1 LQNVFLA
8 LLTSWIGAKRVLFP
22 VAGPTRQDVLFIK
35 DLIEAGK
42 YRAVIDRRYPLE
54 QVVEATRYVE
64 TEQKFEARGH
74 DALEVRVTRSYEE
87 FIAPGEFIFRA
98 RDNAAR
104 LDDVV
109 KFNWEMV
116 RTSDGTVAAVG
127 LEVFLLDDGRIRID
141 HQFIEG

>member
-1 LQNVFLA
+1 
-8 LLTSWIGAKRVLFP
+8 
-22 VAGPTRQDVLFIK
+22 
-35 DLIEAGK
+35 
-42 YRAVIDRRYPLE
+42 VIDPKEL
-54 QVVEATRYVE
+54 VDRYVAVWNE
-64 TEQKFEARGH
+64 ADAERRRKAVRELWTEDGVQLLEPPQEVRQTAAALGMTPTLEARGH

-127 LEVFLLDDGRIRID
+127 LEVFLVDDDGRIRID
-141 HQFIEG
+141 HQFIER